1 MKIDARKLK
10 ALRQQQGWTQEELA
24 EKANVHPR
32 TVQRSES
39 SSFASRR
46 TTKAFADALGVEL
59 NELMISV
66 QIPFGIA
73 IILNAIIWSL
83 VMILT
88 AITFKDQPGVYDS
101 IQNLLSSAAASS
113 LLLFMWLIAR
123 YRKQSSTV

>member
-32 TVQRSES
+32 TVQRTEA

-46 TTKAFADALGVEL
+46 TTKAFADALGLEMSEL
-59 NELMISV
+59 TILV
-66 QIPFGIA
+66 QIPFGTA
-73 IILNAIIWSL
+73 IILNSVIWAQ

-88 AITFKDQPGVYDS
+88 AITFKDQPEIYES
-101 IQNLLSSAAASS
+101 IQIVLYSGAASS
-113 LLLFMWLIAR
+113 LLLFTLLNAR
-123 YRKQSSTV
+123 YRKQSRAT